1 MRAAAAADQ
10 EVCSA
15 LQFCL
20 LQCSLDKMPQI
31 VEGDNDT
38 DLGPDMM
45 GGREHVKMTCF
56 GDDFL
61 PLASGNKL
69 EQQQTIQ
76 ERD

>member
-1 MRAAAAADQ
+1 
-10 EVCSA
+10 
-15 LQFCL
+15 
-20 LQCSLDKMPQI
+20 MPQI